1 MFDLRL
7 IKLEYRGGQVDYDST
22 FLQSSIFDVF
32 VSLLKP
38 NIRLTNKLCFGA
50 ISLY

>member
-22 FLQSSIFDVF
+22 VQSSIFNFF

-38 NIRLTNKLCFGA
+38 NIRL
-50 ISLY
+50 Y